1 MNDPAATSTE
11 PPSVEPLSTE
21 TAAPAPA
28 AASPRT
34 VTVVKGQPIMPGTE
48 WIVRRLG
55 SPLLWSWRKGF
66 RFLFLL
72 DAVALFGSMVLI
84 NVVRFGVDW
93 PTYPL
98 SHYWVGFS
106 IATTI
111 HLVIG
116 YFVGL
121 YEREPRLGQRAWL
134 PRVALAM
141 AIGVAVQG
149 IASVLL
155 DRYLMPR
162 VNLAILLV
170 LGSVVITAN
179 RRLSRR
185 LALRRQGPPLVALVG
200 PADAIDTAE
209 RHLADSDRAAVV
221 VARAETTDNLV
232 DLVRHSRATDVLLL
246 DVKAFG
252 EIFPEPLSSLETMG
266 IGFLQRVGA
275 QETLLGLQAVR
286 EVAGMPFVR
295 LDSHTLPSHKLRLK
309 RGLDLALLA
318 IGAPI
323 AIPVLAILTLYVLL
337 RSGTPIFYRQV
348 RIGRAGHEFSL
359 VKFRTMRRD
368 AEQHGAVLA
377 TARDPRVVRGL
388 GWMRATRADELPQL
402 WNVLKGEMSLVGPRP
417 ERPEFTEELAIVI
430 PGYDRR
436 HELPP
441 GLTGLAQVQG
451 RYDTDAVYKVGYDL
465 QYLVNWSPVLDLQIL
480 LRTIWVVVMRRV

>member
-1 MNDPAATSTE
+1 MRPAG
-11 PPSVEPLSTE
+11 
-21 TAAPAPA
+21 
-28 AASPRT
+28 
-34 VTVVKGQPIMPGTE
+34 VVKGQPIMPGTE

-55 SPLLWSWRKGF
+55 APLLWSWRKGF
-66 RFLFLL
+66 RFLFVL
-72 DAVALFGSMVLI
+72 DAVALFTTMVAI
-84 NVVRFGVDW
+84 NIVRFGFDW

-106 IATTI
+106 IATLI
-111 HLVIG
+111 HLCIG

-141 AIGVAVQG
+141 AIGVAVEG

-162 VNLAILLV
+162 ANLAALLV
-170 LGSVVITAN
+170 VGSVAITAN

-200 PADAIDTAE
+200 PADAILTAE
-209 RHLADSDRAAVV
+209 SHLADSDRAAVV
-221 VARAETTDNLV
+221 VARAESTGGLV
-232 DLVRHSRATDVLLL
+232 ELVRRSRATDVLLL

-252 EIFPEPLSSLETMG
+252 EIFPEPLSSLEDMG

-275 QETLLGLQAVR
+275 QETLLGLQSVR

-295 LDSHTLPSHKLRLK
+295 LDSHTLPSHKYRLK
-309 RGLDLALLA
+309 RGFDLLLLLIGAPVAVPVIALLA
-318 IGAPI
+318 
-323 AIPVLAILTLYVLL
+323 LYV
-337 RSGTPIFYRQV
+337 RVRAGSPVIYRQV
-348 RIGRAGHEFSL
+348 RIGRDGREFSL
-359 VKFRTMRRD
+359 AKFRTMRHD
-368 AEQHGAVLA
+368 AEKHGAVLA
-377 TARDPRVVRGL
+377 TAKDPRVVPGL
-388 GWMRATRADELPQL
+388 AWMRSTRADELPQL

-417 ERPEFTEELAIVI
+417 ERPEFTEELAALV

-436 HELPP
+436 HQLPP